1 MIAFL
6 QEIIEAKKSL
16 PGPIVVHCRYTTKC
30 VNAWYFTYH
39 VSLHSDGLGRS
50 GALIATDIARQQL
63 ENEKQVHV
71 VDIVTT
77 MREDR
82 GGMIST
88 NK

>member
-1 MIAFL
+1 MD
-6 QEIIEAKKSL
+6 
-16 PGPIVVHCRYTTKC
+16 Y
-30 VNAWYFTYH
+30 
-39 VSLHSDGLGRS
+39 SDGLGRS

-63 ENEKQVHV
+63 ENEQQVDV

-88 NK
+88 QEQYAFVYQVCVVYV